1 MKSDH
6 QPLPILVRGSND
18 IGSAIAHRLFSAG
31 FAVIIHDVP
40 QPAVTRRKMAFTDAI
55 FDGRVLFEGVR
66 AVRMDDLSLLEG
78 FLSSSQPIP
87 VVVGDFSSLLRIYRP
102 AVLVDARMRKRQ
114 QPESQLGLAPLTI
127 GLGPNFV
134 AGENIDLAVETSWGD
149 ALGQVI
155 QQGSTMPL
163 RGEPRLLAG
172 HARDR
177 YVYTPVSGVFSTE
190 SQIGDVVQQGQV
202 VAWVDSTPLHAPLA
216 GRLRGLT
223 HAGVPV
229 TQGTKVIEVDPRG
242 DLAEFTGIAERPGRI
257 AQGVLNAIQTWT
269 GHP

>member
-1 MKSDH
+1 VVEDF
-6 QPLPILVRGSND
+6 P
-18 IGSAIAHRLFSAG
+18 
-31 FAVIIHDVP
+31 
-40 QPAVTRRKMAFTDAI
+40 
-55 FDGRVLFEGVR
+55 
-66 AVRMDDLSLLEG
+66 SLLKNLQSE
-78 FLSSSQPIP
+78 
-87 VVVGDFSSLLRIYRP
+87 
-102 AVLVDARMRKRQ
+102 VLVDARMRKRQ
-114 QPESQLGLAPLTI
+114 QPEDQRGLAPLTI
-127 GLGPNFV
+127 GLGPNFI

-177 YVYTPVSGVFSTE
+177 YVYTPVNGVFSTE

-202 VAWVDSTPLHAPLA
+202 VAWVDSTSLHAPLA